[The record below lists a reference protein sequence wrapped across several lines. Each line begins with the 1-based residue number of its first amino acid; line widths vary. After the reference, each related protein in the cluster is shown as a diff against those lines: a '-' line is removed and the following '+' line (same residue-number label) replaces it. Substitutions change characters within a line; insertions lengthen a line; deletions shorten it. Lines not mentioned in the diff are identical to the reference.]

1 MTNAI
6 VQPDSLAATLDNL
19 NEVFFFLSGLSVG
32 IVFGTLFMI
41 VIRS

>member
-1 MTNAI
+1 M
-6 VQPDSLAATLDNL
+6 PL